1 MAGKNVGGGK
11 FDGIKDKVLDFIDML
26 KSDKKKLAIVI
37 LILVFCVVMIRGCA
51 GVVGDKN
58 SGFQPNVSIDTNT
71 EGDEGVVDT
80 GNSLYNQD
88 LVNKQPDLI
97 QKYGSLPEG
106 YMWDYDGTVIAL
118 GNKDLTAEETMYTY
132 LNGIRTLDFSSA
144 QRYSKES
151 SVIERYDTFYSV
163 QESRDASYED
173 NFYRNMYTMVL
184 MSIQTHQVTNIAT
197 FADNKQ
203 IFTVELEVID
213 LSDKDFWKD
222 DADEIYQNLYI
233 YEQDEDDDSKSE
245 QYIYEYILSHYKSGN
260 AKKKVITVNLTL
272 EKDATLDT
280 GWIVTIDRDIDNYCY
295 YTDGVSV
302 NKYIMNQYRD
312 IGRESIREA
321 ELNSKVSY

>member
-1 MAGKNVGGGK
+1 MVEKGNGEGKLS
-11 FDGIKDKVLDFIDML
+11 GIKDKVLDFIDIL
-26 KSDKKKLAIVI
+26 KSDKKKLAIVVII
-37 LILVFCVVMIRGCA
+37 LIFCIVMIRGCA
-51 GVVGDKN
+51 ATVSNKD
-58 SGFQPNVSIDTNT
+58 SGFQPNVTIDANT
-71 EGDEGVVDT
+71 DDEDVVEVVD
-80 GNSLYNQD
+80 SLYNQD

-97 QKYGSLPEG
+97 KKYGSLPEG

-118 GNKDLTAEETMYTY
+118 GNKELSAEETMYTY

-151 SVIERYDTFYSV
+151 SVISRYNNFYSV

-184 MSIQTHQVTNIAT
+184 MSIQTHKVTNIAT
-197 FADNKQ
+197 FANNKQ

-213 LSDKDFWKD
+213 LSDKDFWKE
-222 DADEIYQNLYI
+222 DAEEIYRNLYI

-245 QYIYEYILSHYKSGN
+245 QYIYEYILSHYKSGD

-280 GWIVTIDRDIDNYCY
+280 GWIVTIDKDIDNYCY

-312 IGRESIREA
+312 IGRESIREE
-321 ELNSKVSY
+321 ELSAKTLQ

>member
-1 MAGKNVGGGK
+1 MAEKGNGGGK
-11 FDGIKDKVLDFIDML
+11 LSGIKDNVLDFIDSL
-26 KSDKKKLAIVI
+26 KSDKKKLAMVVIV
-37 LILVFCVVMIRGCA
+37 LIFCIVMIRGCA
-51 GVVGDKN
+51 ATVGN
-58 SGFQPNVSIDTNT
+58 RSNEFQPNVSIDTNT
-71 EGDEGVVDT
+71 DDEDIVEVDE
-80 GNSLYNQD
+80 SLYNQD
-88 LVNKQPDLI
+88 LVNKQSDLI
-97 QKYGSLPEG
+97 KKYGSLPEG

-118 GNKDLTAEETMYTY
+118 GNKELSAEETMYTY

-151 SVIERYDTFYSV
+151 SVISRYNNFYSV

-184 MSIQTHQVTNIAT
+184 MSIQTHKVTNIAT
-197 FADNKQ
+197 FANNKQ

-213 LSDKDFWKD
+213 LSDKDFWKE
-222 DADEIYQNLYI
+222 DADEIYKNLYI

-245 QYIYEYILSHYKSGN
+245 QYIYEYILSHYKSGD

-280 GWIVTIDRDIDNYCY
+280 GWIVTIDKDIDNYCY

-312 IGRESIREA
+312 IGRESIREE
-321 ELNSKVSY
+321 ELSAKTLQ

>member
-1 MAGKNVGGGK
+1 MAEKGNGGGK
-11 FDGIKDKVLDFIDML
+11 LSGIKDKVLDFIDIL
-26 KSDKKKLAIVI
+26 KSDKKKLAIVVII
-37 LILVFCVVMIRGCA
+37 LIFCIVMIRGCA
-51 GVVGDKN
+51 ATVGNKD
-58 SGFQPNVSIDTNT
+58 SGFQPNVTIDANT
-71 EGDEGVVDT
+71 EDEEVEVVD
-80 GNSLYNQD
+80 SLYNQD

-97 QKYGSLPEG
+97 KKYGSLPEG

-118 GNKDLTAEETMYTY
+118 GNKELSAEETMYTY

-151 SVIERYDTFYSV
+151 SVISRYNNFYSV

-184 MSIQTHQVTNIAT
+184 MSIQTHKVTNIAT
-197 FADNKQ
+197 FANNKQ
-203 IFTVELEVID
+203 VFTVELEVID
-213 LSDKDFWKD
+213 LSDKDFWKE
-222 DADEIYQNLYI
+222 DAEEIYRNLYI

-245 QYIYEYILSHYKSGN
+245 QYIYEYILSHYNSGD

-280 GWIVTIDRDIDNYCY
+280 GWIVTIDKDIDNYCY

-312 IGRESIREA
+312 IGRESIREE
-321 ELNSKVSY
+321 ELKAKTLQ